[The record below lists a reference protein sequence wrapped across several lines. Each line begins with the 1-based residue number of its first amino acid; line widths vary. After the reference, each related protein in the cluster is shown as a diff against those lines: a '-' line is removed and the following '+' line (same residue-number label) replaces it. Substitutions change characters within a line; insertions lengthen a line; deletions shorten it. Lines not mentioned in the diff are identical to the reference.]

1 MGWNKT
7 LELTTDFEETFAK
20 LSNRIET
27 ARSWKLQLYWKSYK
41 KWYVKLAR
49 KNKSALRALSKDLA
63 GSVALTSVLKQLQYS
78 LGTLHKVETSTE
90 SKWQALGASRQI
102 WVQFRAELDKE
113 VKSEYDMFRKREF
126 QPDPRLCFVLM
137 PFDKPEAREKPFMRV
152 YKVIRSTVR
161 KAGLKCKR
169 ADEIFGVKPIVQDIW
184 ESINKAALIIADLTG
199 RNANVFYEAGL
210 SHALPKKVI
219 LLAQTMDDV
228 PFDVRHIRIIVY
240 KNSDSGR
247 RKLDKELYKTIKST
261 LDGHI

>member
-7 LELTTDFEETFAK
+7 LELTTAFEETFAK

-27 ARSWKLQLYWKSYK
+27 ARYWKLQLSWKSYK
-41 KWYVKLAR
+41 TWYAKLAR
-49 KNKSALRALSKDLA
+49 KNKSALRALRKNLA
-63 GSVALTSVLKQLQYS
+63 GNAALISVLKQLQYS
-78 LGTLHKVETSTE
+78 LETLHKVETSTE
-90 SKWQALGASRQI
+90 SKWQALGASKQI
-102 WVQFRAELDKE
+102 WTQFRAELDKE
-113 VKSEYDMFRKREF
+113 VKSEYDMFRRREF
-126 QPDPRLCFVLM
+126 QPDHRLCFVLM

-184 ESINKAALIIADLTG
+184 EAINKAALIIADLTG

-247 RKLDKELYKTIKST
+247 RNLNKELYKTMKSA
-261 LDGHI
+261 LNGHI